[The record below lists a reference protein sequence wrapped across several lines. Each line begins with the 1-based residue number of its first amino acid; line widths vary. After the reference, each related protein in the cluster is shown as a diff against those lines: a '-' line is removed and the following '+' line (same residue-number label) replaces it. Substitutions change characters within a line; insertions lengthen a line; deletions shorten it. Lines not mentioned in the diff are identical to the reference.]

1 VVYECRVYLR
11 GAVRCVAV
19 EAGSEREAALAA
31 LKTMGPGS
39 LVLSVRPAGRKR
51 VLSRAKLGARDLEMF
66 CRRAQALLGAG
77 VTAQEAL
84 EVLARESEKP
94 ALRAALA
101 RVSESVRSG
110 FSLSAAMK
118 ARPDVFPPTLSATV
132 AAAEEAGAL
141 PEAFRRLASHY
152 AREAAFRDRVK
163 QAMTYPAIV
172 AGLAVLVTAGMFGFV
187 VPRFAVLLAQS
198 GVPLPGITRA
208 TLELSRKVPQIL
220 GVLLGLVLAAFVL
233 SGLVRSSVRLSLVWE
248 RVLFRVPVLGRIAL
262 RAGAAR
268 LCRTLA
274 LMLETGIP
282 VPRALEVA
290 GRTAGLESFRQAASR
305 AESVVRAGGRL
316 AKGLESP
323 LFPAAVLK
331 MAAVGEASGNL
342 SGMISEAA
350 ALMEMEVDALLGR
363 LPPILE
369 TSMLLVVG
377 GNVAFIMLSLFLPIL
392 SLYQSVQ
399 K

>member
-1 VVYECRVYLR
+1 
-11 GAVRCVAV
+11 
-19 EAGSEREAALAA
+19 
-31 LKTMGPGS
+31 
-39 LVLSVRPAGRKR
+39 
-51 VLSRAKLGARDLEMF
+51 
-66 CRRAQALLGAG
+66 
-77 VTAQEAL
+77 
-84 EVLARESEKP
+84 
-94 ALRAALA
+94 
-101 RVSESVRSG
+101 
-110 FSLSAAMK
+110 
-118 ARPDVFPPTLSATV
+118 
-132 AAAEEAGAL
+132 
-141 PEAFRRLASHY
+141 
-152 AREAAFRDRVK
+152 
-163 QAMTYPAIV
+163 
-172 AGLAVLVTAGMFGFV
+172 
-187 VPRFAVLLAQS
+187 
-198 GVPLPGITRA
+198 
-208 TLELSRKVPQIL
+208 
-220 GVLLGLVLAAFVL
+220 
-233 SGLVRSSVRLSLVWE
+233 
-248 RVLFRVPVLGRIAL
+248 
-262 RAGAAR
+262 
-268 LCRTLA
+268 
-274 LMLETGIP
+274 MLETGIP

>member
-1 VVYECRVYLR
+1 MVYECRVYLR

-39 LVLSVRPAGRKR
+39 LVLSVRPAGKKR

-94 ALRAALA
+94 ALRFALA

-187 VPRFAVLLAQS
+187 VPRFAVLLAQA

-208 TLELSRKVPQIL
+208 TLELARKVPQIL

-305 AESVVRAGGRL
+305 AESVVHAGGRL

-350 ALMEMEVDALLGR
+350 ALMEMEVDALLAR
-363 LPPILE
+363 LPPFLE